1 MDITPDTW
9 RWIWLVIAAVL
20 ITGEMFVA
28 GTFILIPFGLSAAVA
43 MVLAFF
49 GAPLIVDWIVF
60 VGLGGVL
67 FSVFW
72 RRSRISMA
80 AMKSPPGAGHDRLI
94 GALGRTI
101 ESISDDPATSGLVKV
116 GGEEWRAISDLG
128 SIDSGSTVE
137 IIEIR
142 GTRVVVRKTPEQGS
156 K

>member
-1 MDITPDTW
+1 MDVTPDTW
-9 RWIWLVIAAVL
+9 RWIWLAIAAVL

-43 MVLAFF
+43 MLLAFLDV
-49 GAPLIVDWIVF
+49 PLLINWLVF
-60 VGLGGVL
+60 VGLGGAL
-67 FSVFW
+67 FSIFW
-72 RRSRISMA
+72 RKSRASMA

-101 ESISDDPATSGLVKV
+101 EAIPVDAASSGMVKV
-116 GGEEWRAISDLG
+116 GGEEWRAISDDG
-128 SIDSGSTVE
+128 PIEADRTIE

-142 GTRVVVRKTPEQGS
+142 GTRAVVRQAPEEGS

>member
-1 MDITPDTW
+1 MDVTPDTW
-9 RWIWLVIAAVL
+9 RWVWLVIAAVL

-43 MVLAFF
+43 MVLAFL
-49 GAPLIVDWIVF
+49 GAPLLVDWLVF
-60 VGLGGVL
+60 VGLGGAL
-67 FSVFW
+67 FSIFW
-72 RRSRISMA
+72 RKSRSSMA

-101 ESISDDPATSGLVKV
+101 ESIPTDPASSGMVKV
-116 GGEEWRAISDLG
+116 GGEEWRAISDQG
-128 SIDSGSTVE
+128 PIDSGCTVE

-142 GTRVVVRKTPEQGS
+142 GTRAVVRQTPEEGS